1 MIPWM
6 REKFNEKRAKWLA
19 RSKRSGASP
28 ADESPRSSSHSH
40 SHSQRTDASDA
51 ESLSGSSLNVH
62 TAESETQTDG
72 GITGPHSRPL
82 VGGGSCVLRTPSPA
96 RRRRMH
102 LELQLQRRE
111 ERTEQQAEP
120 QDSPTPTQQQQA
132 NALFLRKS
140 GHSNRP
146 NNTTSSGEAE
156 DATKPGESIMVR
168 VICPSSRVLVFKT
181 DVNKRLNELKSE
193 VILELSDDPESIQLF
208 APDVRHL
215 NPRYRLYRAEYFGGE
230 LNETDTLAQL
240 KVRNNETFI
249 LSPRRNTL
257 PQTVSR
263 IREVPGPNE
272 QLVESATRYLPMN
285 CSQLPTIDINEI
297 FQQSNIQYDVR
308 KVLISLAQASAA
320 VIGAGPYAPR
330 LIAMLKQRLINRRNQ
345 QADTLQCLVDMG
357 FKRELAAFALKAN
370 NGIYSTTMEWLI
382 QNQNEENPQEPP
394 AMNMQHSLSSISPST
409 IVTNNETI
417 ENTAALIE
425 IVRIYSHRDSPP
437 SDEIVES
444 LTEMGFEETAVLAA
458 LKKTGNNKASACEWL
473 CDNRSGSVIEL
484 REGLAPDSP
493 ILKVILE
500 MPQVQM
506 TLSNP
511 KTFLAFL
518 GILENEHAIRV
529 WRGDN
534 DTTSVI
540 THILQKYHEEKH
552 VLGINQFYTNRW

>member
-19 RSKRSGASP
+19 RSKRSGGSP
-28 ADESPRSSSHSH
+28 ADESPRSSSH

-72 GITGPHSRPL
+72 GISASNSRPL

-96 RRRRMH
+96 RRRRIH

-111 ERTEQQAEP
+111 ERAEHQKVVP
-120 QDSPTPTQQQQA
+120 QDSPTPTHQQQA

-140 GHSNRP
+140 AHTNRP
-146 NNTTSSGEAE
+146 GSSTSGEAD
-156 DATKPGESIMVR
+156 DASRPGESILVR
-168 VICPSSRVLVFKT
+168 VICPSSRVLIFKT

-193 VILELSDDPESIQLF
+193 VILELSDDPDSIQLF

-230 LNETDTLAQL
+230 LNEGDTLAQL

-272 QLVESATRYLPMN
+272 QLVESATRYVPVN
-285 CSQLPTIDINEI
+285 CNQLPTIDINEI

-357 FKRELAAFALKAN
+357 FKRELAAFALKAH

-394 AMNMQHSLSSISPST
+394 GMNMQHSLSSISPST

>member
-19 RSKRSGASP
+19 RSKRSGGSP
-28 ADESPRSSSHSH
+28 ADESPRSSSH

-72 GITGPHSRPL
+72 GISASNSRPL

-96 RRRRMH
+96 RRRRIH

-111 ERTEQQAEP
+111 ERAEHQKAVP
-120 QDSPTPTQQQQA
+120 QDSPTPTHQQQA
-132 NALFLRKS
+132 NGLFLRKS
-140 GHSNRP
+140 AHTNRP
-146 NNTTSSGEAE
+146 GSSTSGEAD
-156 DATKPGESIMVR
+156 DASRPGESILVR
-168 VICPSSRVLVFKT
+168 VICPSSRVLIFKT

-193 VILELSDDPESIQLF
+193 VILELSDDPDSIQLF

-230 LNETDTLAQL
+230 LNEGDTLAQL

-272 QLVESATRYLPMN
+272 QLVESATRYVPVN
-285 CSQLPTIDINEI
+285 CNQLPTIDINEI

-357 FKRELAAFALKAN
+357 FKRELAAFALKAH

-394 AMNMQHSLSSISPST
+394 GMNMQHSLSSISPST

>member
-6 REKFNEKRAKWLA
+6 RQKFNEKRSKWLA
-19 RSKRSGASP
+19 RSKRSGTGSP
-28 ADESPRSSSHSH
+28 AEGSPRSSTLSHSH
-40 SHSQRTDASDA
+40 RTTDASDA

-62 TAESETQTDG
+62 TAESETQTDLASNH
-72 GITGPHSRPL
+72 HSRAL
-82 VGGGSCVLRTPSPA
+82 VGGGGCVLRTPSPA
-96 RRRRMH
+96 RRRRIQ
-102 LELQLQRRE
+102 LELQLRRQE
-111 ERTEQQAEP
+111 EQQQAIQDP
-120 QDSPTPTQQQQA
+120 DSPTPTQHQQA
-132 NALFLRKS
+132 HALFLRKS
-140 GHSNRP
+140 GHSHR
-146 NNTTSSGEAE
+146 NTTSTPGEADE
-156 DATKPGESIMVR
+156 TGKPGESIMVR
-168 VICPSSRVLVFKT
+168 VICPSSRVLIFKT

-193 VILELSDDPESIQLF
+193 VILELSDDPDSIQLF

-215 NPRYRLYRAEYFGGE
+215 NPRYRLYRAEYSGGE
-230 LNETDTLAQL
+230 LNESDTLATL
-240 KVRNNETFI
+240 KIRNNETFI

-272 QLVESATRYLPMN
+272 QLVESATRYVPVSTN
-285 CSQLPTIDINEI
+285 PLPTIDINEI

-320 VIGAGPYAPR
+320 VIGAGPFAPR

-382 QNQNEENPQEPP
+382 QNQNEENPQEVP
-394 AMNMQHSLSSISPST
+394 AMSTQHSLSSISPST
-409 IVTNNETI
+409 IITNNEVI
-417 ENTAALIE
+417 ENTAALME

-437 SDEIVES
+437 GDDIVES
-444 LTEMGFEETAVLAA
+444 LTEMGFEEAAVLAA

-493 ILKVILE
+493 ILKAILE